1 MIDVTVKTLDSQ
13 NHRFSVPDDI
23 TVKQFKDRIA
33 SSVSIPA
40 DKQRLIYCG
49 RVLQDD
55 KKLADYNVHEK
66 VVHLVMRAP
75 PQANSRTAGGGASS
89 SSNGAAGSSHHHHHH
104 IRRQPGVEGAQVLLG
119 SFVVPEDNEPIV
131 PPTQG
136 PSSSGVRLHQARTML
151 ERASNVL
158 DQMDRRLGSGEERTP
173 STESTSDND
182 QVSSPVQADD
192 TRGER
197 GAMETDAV
205 EDTRPVA
212 GESMSDEGV
221 ATASSTATT
230 PPSDEMEAL
239 YSEMDALNNMDP
251 TAMVPASMTP
261 PMMGAIN
268 SSLAGGLAQAASAA
282 VASALSSLAR
292 GGSSSGMS
300 GSTNTGT
307 GGASSSSTST
317 TESTTSNTTTT
328 ASNSTTDTTSGTTG
342 SGSSVGAPPRGI
354 PPGSLRTL
362 TVRITNMRPTGSGG
376 GRQNTPTTGAS
387 NTTTSNTTDN
397 AASTSENTGSRSGSE
412 GHEASSG
419 AGASGGA
426 TASVGDGANSND
438 GGLGNVRLE
447 HPRCSV
453 MVEILDLYNQIQR
466 RLEPY
471 MTRYHQTMANDTAYG
486 DGDAASLQQEQWLLW
501 RVSEVLHFVSHA
513 MHAISDIMVD
523 LRRPP
528 PRQLRARPIII
539 QQPALVQAQINVTTS
554 TDPTRV
560 TISSR
565 GGNRPSSTTVTS
577 SANNVTSS
585 SSTSNS
591 STPRPA
597 STSSSTSS
605 AFGTAHV
612 EGQTTGGSNQ
622 VGSSASTTTSATT
635 SAASSSSSSG
645 ATSSGSQTA
654 SAQARNLASMLNLG
668 AVQGFPMDGGD
679 LVLMEVGPHGITIDS
694 LSAEGSGSAGG
705 SAPTPELIRNLV
717 SSITNQLGVN
727 LSGAATST
735 SSTTSSSSTSS
746 STTSASSSTATS
758 NVCSSTPA
766 SGQGVQRTA
775 PARNS
780 QAAGNSG
787 TSTTN
792 VTQTRVTH
800 RPHVHVTPLNVPG
813 MGMNQFD
820 PFLPCQSHHIRPAT
834 RRRHQAQTQTQVGS
848 SQAQQRRTAASNRA
862 QENGASEN
870 SQTRPQVGISPTASS
885 SDPLAFFASL
895 MAEAFGARQGSATQ
909 QQQQQHQHQHG
920 QQQQTHKIN
929 NNSTNT
935 SSGHHHHHH
944 HHHHHSARAAGSGA
958 TYQQHQHH
966 QQQQPRASTIKL
978 LDPYQ
983 KCSTKRKCFDH
994 NGSGGGSLGLESG
1007 KVGPPGGAP
1016 GTASKTVA
1024 HGKVALGGGA
1034 HNATKGVNSNAADGD
1049 YQLVQHEVLYSLT
1062 AQYEVLEFL
1071 GRGTFGQVVKC
1082 WKKGT
1087 NDIVAIKILKNHPSY
1102 ARQGQIEVGILTR
1115 LSQENADEYNFVR
1128 AFECFQHK
1136 NHTCLVFEML
1146 EQNLYDFLKQNKFS
1160 PLPLKFIRPILQQ
1173 VLTALLKL
1181 KQLGLI
1187 HADLKP
1193 ENIMLVDPVRQPY
1206 RVKVI
1211 DFGSASHVSKAV
1223 CNTYLQSRYYRAPEI
1238 ILGLPFSEAIDMW
1251 SLGCVIAELFLGW
1264 PLYPGS
1270 SEYDQIRYISQ
1281 TQGIPAEH
1289 MLNNATKTT
1298 KFFYRDNEST
1308 YPFWRLKTPEEHEGE
1323 TGIKSKEARKYIF
1336 NCLDDMGQVNV
1347 PTELEGGELLAE
1359 KADRREFIDLLKR
1372 MLTMD
1377 QERRITPGEA
1387 LQHSFVTLQHL
1398 LDYPHCSNVKASMQ
1412 MMEVCRR
1419 PAPPYATAATVS
1431 QAQALPPSLMPN
1443 YVHSTNG
1450 SVTLTFN
1457 NQITNQYGLYQGS
1470 RSGRG
1475 YSGSSRGEA
1484 AAAAAAA
1491 AAFQPQ
1497 LVPSILCPPP
1507 AAAYQGLASPGK
1519 HVTVV
1524 TQQPQLQLQPSLL
1537 SQQVGGGGQYVP
1549 VSMVEQPGR
1558 GMLLT
1563 TGAAVGGGW
1572 GRGGQMALVPGGWQ
1586 QLPQPPT
1593 SLQQPASLLPDAT
1606 DAWRRTF
1613 LVDSSVVQG
1622 DAPPAMFPVDLHP
1635 ELYEAYPSGTWAG
1648 SKRSSKASLM
1658 GHSSAHAAHTLHVT
1672 GRPTQPPAHDKKDL
1686 SQQLSPVKKRVK
1698 EGTPPGASSAHWG
1711 ATSTAQQISHSNY
1724 HTSHNSHHSTH
1735 HPGHS
1740 SHVGHPHHQAHHSNH
1755 SNHHSSHSSSHH
1767 IVTHGNHTGHQ
1778 SHSSS
1783 HNSHNGGHPGLPSQ
1797 QTHNSQQH
1805 SSSSYNGNMGGSG
1818 RQQTI
1823 TIRDTPSPAVSV
1835 ITISD
1840 SDDEAGGKCCKD
1852 RHCATCVNN
1861 NHGKIAVSSHQQHQ
1875 VSHDD
1880 KYASLSHNYS
1890 SVGAS
1895 QSQKKRLLA
1904 KAQSECMLHVA
1915 KPEARDY
1922 STQQAR
1928 DDIYTTREHLA
1939 PSSRMS
1945 GTPFYSHRLPTV
1957 TTSRHPQLTLVTM
1970 PVVTLTLTL
1979 MHTHNPHRPIK
1990 TIQYS
1995 QLCTRLVRMLHFM
2008 A

>member
-1 MIDVTVKTLDSQ
+1 
-13 NHRFSVPDDI
+13 
-23 TVKQFKDRIA
+23 
-33 SSVSIPA
+33 
-40 DKQRLIYCG
+40 
-49 RVLQDD
+49 
-55 KKLADYNVHEK
+55 
-66 VVHLVMRAP
+66 
-75 PQANSRTAGGGASS
+75 
-89 SSNGAAGSSHHHHHH
+89 
-104 IRRQPGVEGAQVLLG
+104 
-119 SFVVPEDNEPIV
+119 
-131 PPTQG
+131 
-136 PSSSGVRLHQARTML
+136 
-151 ERASNVL
+151 
-158 DQMDRRLGSGEERTP
+158 
-173 STESTSDND
+173 
-182 QVSSPVQADD
+182 
-192 TRGER
+192 
-197 GAMETDAV
+197 
-205 EDTRPVA
+205 
-212 GESMSDEGV
+212 
-221 ATASSTATT
+221 
-230 PPSDEMEAL
+230 
-239 YSEMDALNNMDP
+239 
-251 TAMVPASMTP
+251 
-261 PMMGAIN
+261 
-268 SSLAGGLAQAASAA
+268 
-282 VASALSSLAR
+282 
-292 GGSSSGMS
+292 
-300 GSTNTGT
+300 
-307 GGASSSSTST
+307 
-317 TESTTSNTTTT
+317 
-328 ASNSTTDTTSGTTG
+328 
-342 SGSSVGAPPRGI
+342 
-354 PPGSLRTL
+354 
-362 TVRITNMRPTGSGG
+362 
-376 GRQNTPTTGAS
+376 
-387 NTTTSNTTDN
+387 
-397 AASTSENTGSRSGSE
+397 
-412 GHEASSG
+412 
-419 AGASGGA
+419 
-426 TASVGDGANSND
+426 
-438 GGLGNVRLE
+438 
-447 HPRCSV
+447 
-453 MVEILDLYNQIQR
+453 
-466 RLEPY
+466 
-471 MTRYHQTMANDTAYG
+471 
-486 DGDAASLQQEQWLLW
+486 
-501 RVSEVLHFVSHA
+501 
-513 MHAISDIMVD
+513 
-523 LRRPP
+523 
-528 PRQLRARPIII
+528 
-539 QQPALVQAQINVTTS
+539 
-554 TDPTRV
+554 
-560 TISSR
+560 
-565 GGNRPSSTTVTS
+565 
-577 SANNVTSS
+577 
-585 SSTSNS
+585 
-591 STPRPA
+591 
-597 STSSSTSS
+597 
-605 AFGTAHV
+605 
-612 EGQTTGGSNQ
+612 
-622 VGSSASTTTSATT
+622 
-635 SAASSSSSSG
+635 
-645 ATSSGSQTA
+645 
-654 SAQARNLASMLNLG
+654 
-668 AVQGFPMDGGD
+668 
-679 LVLMEVGPHGITIDS
+679 
-694 LSAEGSGSAGG
+694 
-705 SAPTPELIRNLV
+705 
-717 SSITNQLGVN
+717 
-727 LSGAATST
+727 
-735 SSTTSSSSTSS
+735 
-746 STTSASSSTATS
+746 
-758 NVCSSTPA
+758 
-766 SGQGVQRTA
+766 
-775 PARNS
+775 
-780 QAAGNSG
+780 
-787 TSTTN
+787 
-792 VTQTRVTH
+792 
-800 RPHVHVTPLNVPG
+800 
-813 MGMNQFD
+813 
-820 PFLPCQSHHIRPAT
+820 
-834 RRRHQAQTQTQVGS
+834 
-848 SQAQQRRTAASNRA
+848 
-862 QENGASEN
+862 
-870 SQTRPQVGISPTASS
+870 
-885 SDPLAFFASL
+885 
-895 MAEAFGARQGSATQ
+895 
-909 QQQQQHQHQHG
+909 
-920 QQQQTHKIN
+920 
-929 NNSTNT
+929 
-935 SSGHHHHHH
+935 
-944 HHHHHSARAAGSGA
+944 
-958 TYQQHQHH
+958 
-966 QQQQPRASTIKL
+966 
-978 LDPYQ
+978 
-983 KCSTKRKCFDH
+983 
-994 NGSGGGSLGLESG
+994 
-1007 KVGPPGGAP
+1007 
-1016 GTASKTVA
+1016 
-1024 HGKVALGGGA
+1024 
-1034 HNATKGVNSNAADGD
+1034 
-1049 YQLVQHEVLYSLT
+1049 
-1062 AQYEVLEFL
+1062 
-1071 GRGTFGQVVKC
+1071 
-1082 WKKGT
+1082 
-1087 NDIVAIKILKNHPSY
+1087 
-1102 ARQGQIEVGILTR
+1102 
-1115 LSQENADEYNFVR
+1115 
-1128 AFECFQHK
+1128 
-1136 NHTCLVFEML
+1136 ML

-1419 PAPPYATAATVS
+1419 PAPPYATAAAVS

-1457 NQITNQYGLYQGS
+1457 NQITNQVRNEYGLYQGS

-1635 ELYEAYPSGTWAG
+1635 ELYEAYPSSTWAG

-1658 GHSSAHAAHTLHVT
+1658 GHSSTHAAHTLHVT

-1939 PSSRMS
+1939 PPAAHVRDSLLQPPPAHRDNLPPPAAHTRDHARSHSHTHSHAHTQPPQAHKDYSVQSAVHPAGHKDYSQPPVAHSNRDQRVVVGSVKGWGSSSS
-1945 GTPFYSHRLPTV
+1945 GGGGSSSSVVVAGQGSTGSSSSLNYAPTIGRTHVPASHHSPSSQAHGLSPVSQLGSLAGIVPAQADVYREYRRAGPPQAAAAAAAAAQVYV
-1957 TTSRHPQLTLVTM
+1957 TTTQPTYLPSSLPAAHTVNPFTPGGALPPPAHHSSGRTVLAAPPAHPLPAHMQPTAVFPTHPQVAAPYTAYTALS
-1970 PVVTLTLTL
+1970 PA
-1979 MHTHNPHRPIK
+1979 K
-1990 TIQYS
+1990 SQYQS
-1995 QLCTRLVRMLHFM
+1995 IWFSE
-2008 A
+2008 